1 VPRWNRSLYGA
12 SGAHQYTR
20 LEDAKALAPDEAQ
33 MSCSWGIFQVMGF
46 NWGMLRYNSLGD
58 FLHCMLSASGQLD
71 GFVRFIRINGL
82 AKPLIDLNWA
92 EFARRYNGPDYAKN
106 AYDAKMAAAY
116 TTFAR
121 K

>member
-1 VPRWNRSLYGA
+1 
-12 SGAHQYTR
+12 
-20 LEDAKALAPDEAQ
+20 
-33 MSCSWGIFQVMGF
+33 
-46 NWGMLRYNSLGD
+46 
-58 FLHCMLSASGQLD
+58 MLSASGQLD